1 MGSILFIFII
11 GLILFFV
18 FRKLKRRNRKRR
30 LKIESVPSHLGMYLN
45 EGKPIVKF
53 LDAAFPSI
61 FKSNVRKRLLEQH
74 PNWNENEYQ
83 WRFFELKR
91 YFVMN
96 SLLKSVPMFSEAVD
110 EVWHEMLMFTKD
122 YEKFSQK
129 FYGEFLHHMPNME
142 SEPIPGER
150 AFFDWVYLSL
160 FEPRLNS
167 HLLWGV
173 FLRNPIKKEIL
184 LDFKQLSEGELLNK
198 YFRQTTEWDKVKKYL
213 INKLKLEIQQ
223 AEQFQ
228 HEKNPFIKIK
238 SENEFHV
245 ILPAAVFFSLYGV
258 DHYEKNIN
266 SLIAFK
272 SAKEAASSS
281 SCSGFGCVS
290 SSDSDSGG
298 GSGCSSCGGG
308 CSS

>member
-1 MGSILFIFII
+1 MEGILIILII

-18 FRKLKRRNRKRR
+18 IQKSISKKRKRR
-30 LKIESVPSHLGMYLN
+30 LKIESVPSHLGMYFT
-45 EGKPIVKF
+45 EGKPIIKA

-61 FKSNVRKRLLEQH
+61 FKSNVKKRLLEQH
-74 PNWNENEYQ
+74 PDWTENEYQ
-83 WRFFELKR
+83 WRLFELKR
-91 YFVMN
+91 YFVLN
-96 SLLKSVPMFSEAVD
+96 SLLKSVPMFSEEVD

-122 YEKFSQK
+122 YEQFSQK
-129 FYGEFLHHMPNME
+129 FYRDFLHHLPNME
-142 SEPIPGER
+142 TEPIPGER

-173 FLRNPIKKEIL
+173 FLRHPIKKEIL
-184 LDFKQLSEGELLNK
+184 LDFKQLSEEELLKK
-198 YFRQTTEWDKVKKYL
+198 YFRQTTQWDIVKKYL
-213 INKLKLEIQQ
+213 INKLKLEIYQAQQ
-223 AEQFQ
+223 LQ

-238 SENEFHV
+238 SENEFHL
-245 ILPAAVFFSLYGV
+245 ILPAAVFFSLYGGG
-258 DHYEKNIN
+258 HYENNIN
-266 SLIAFK
+266 GLIPFYSAK
-272 SAKEAASSS
+272 SAASGS

-298 GSGCSSCGGG
+298 GSSCSSCGGG

>member
-1 MGSILFIFII
+1 MEAFIFILII
-11 GLILFFV
+11 GFIFLFV
-18 FRKLKRRNRKRR
+18 FLKLNRKKRKLR
-30 LKIESVPSHLGMYLN
+30 LKNESVPSHLGMHVS
-45 EGKPIVKF
+45 EGKLIVKA
-53 LDAAFPSI
+53 LDASFPSI
-61 FKSNVRKRLLEQH
+61 FKSNVKTRILEQH
-74 PNWNENEYQ
+74 PNWTENEYQ

-96 SLLKSVPMFSEAVD
+96 SLLKSVPMFSEEVD

-122 YEKFSQK
+122 YEKFSMK

-142 SEPIPGER
+142 SEPILGER
-150 AFFDWVYLSL
+150 AFFDWMYLSL

-173 FLRNPIKKEIL
+173 FLKHPIKKEIL
-184 LDFKQLSEGELLNK
+184 LDFKHLSDEELLKK
-198 YFRQTTEWDKVKKYL
+198 YFRQTTQWDNVKKYL

-238 SENEFHV
+238 SENEFHI
-245 ILPAAVFFSLYGV
+245 ILPAAVFFSLYGA
-258 DHYEKNIN
+258 DHYENNIN
-266 SLIAFK
+266 SLIPFY
-272 SAKEAASSS
+272 SAKAAASGS

-298 GSGCSSCGGG
+298 GSSCSSCGGG